1 MNWALNLDSVSTDIQ
16 VNNGIVVLGKDESE
30 LLEADARK
38 AILADVD
45 LGKLLIVFQ
54 DFSYHR

>member
-1 MNWALNLDSVSTDIQ
+1 MDSVSSDIQ
-16 VNNGIVVLGKDESE
+16 VNNGIIVLGKDESE

>member
-1 MNWALNLDSVSTDIQ
+1 MNWALDLDSVSSDIQ

-30 LLEADARK
+30 LFKADTCK